1 MGARLGDQT
10 LSNVTTRLAG
20 VNREAL
26 CVSLVFLQGSRVPRC
41 TFIRDAC
48 TFLLRESCK
57 NVQSPVAIVPLGG
70 VAVSAYVLI
79 QRLRRRRAASAR
91 TDEHHASPEE
101 GGAVQQALEK
111 SAPN

>member
-1 MGARLGDQT
+1 M
-10 LSNVTTRLAG
+10 TTRARIFT
-20 VNREAL
+20 VVAM
-26 CVSLVFLQGSRVPRC
+26 
-41 TFIRDAC
+41 IA
-48 TFLLRESCK
+48 
-57 NVQSPVAIVPLGG
+57 VAIVPLGG

-79 QRLRRRRAASAR
+79 QRLRRKRAASAR